1 MKVLDI
7 ISWLPAKE
15 ISLEQLEHIF
25 TDYQEGIYHNE
36 YTVMQEFPNNA
47 AENVLT
53 CKNELQ
59 EEGKKVA
66 YILRNEITVAVIGYK
81 E

>member
-7 ISWLPAKE
+7 ISWLSAKE

-25 TDYQEGIYHNE
+25 TDYQDGIFHNG
-36 YTVMQEFPNNA
+36 YTVLWESPNNA

-53 CKNELQ
+53 CKNKL
-59 EEGKKVA
+59 VVSNN
-66 YILRNEITVAVIGYK
+66 L
-81 E
+81 